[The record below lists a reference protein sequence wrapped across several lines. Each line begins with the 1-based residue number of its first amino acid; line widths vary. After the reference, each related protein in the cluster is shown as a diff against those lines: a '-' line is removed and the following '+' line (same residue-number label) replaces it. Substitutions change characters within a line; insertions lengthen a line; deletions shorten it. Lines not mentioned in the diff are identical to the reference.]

1 MRISD
6 VRTFIVGNP
15 WKNWTIVKLLT
26 DEGLHGWGE
35 ATAHRA
41 ARTAEANVL
50 EMRRYYLGR
59 DPFNTEEI
67 WQELRRA
74 NAAPQTIAAID
85 IACWDI
91 VGKALGQPVHR
102 LMGGRVRDR
111 VRAYANGWYQAEREP
126 EAFAVLAGKVV
137 ARGYTALKFDPFGV
151 AWGGMSPSQI
161 EHSIA
166 LVAAVREAV
175 GPEVDLFIEAH
186 RRFDP
191 ATAVQI
197 GRALEPYSPGWYEE
211 PVSSSRTRDL
221 AAIGARLS
229 IPLAGGESLHY
240 KEEFAELF
248 SARAVQV
255 AQPDPIT
262 AAGISEMKKIAAL
275 AQVHGVKLAPH
286 NAQGPVC
293 TMACLQ
299 IDACT
304 PNILIQETFEDFGT
318 PLAALIVKDPVEIV
332 DGYLEIPERPGLGVE
347 LDEEIMAE
355 YPYDEEAF
363 LDMYGKGGWEKRRL
377 AT

>member
-6 VRTFIVGNP
+6 VQTFVVGNP
-15 WKNWTIVKLLT
+15 WKNWTFVKLLT

-41 ARTAEANVL
+41 AKTAEANVL
-50 EMRRYYLGR
+50 EMKRYYLGR
-59 DPFNTEEI
+59 DPFDTEEI

-74 NAAPQTIAAID
+74 NASPKTIAAVD

-91 VGKALGQPVHR
+91 IGKAVGQPVHR
-102 LMGGRVRDR
+102 LIGGRLRDR

-126 EAFAVLAGKVV
+126 EAFAALARKVV
-137 ARGYTALKFDPFGV
+137 AKGYTAIKFDPFGV
-151 AWGGMSPSQI
+151 AWGGMSAAEIGLSI
-161 EHSIA
+161 E

-191 ATAVQI
+191 ATAVKV
-197 GRALEPYSPGWYEE
+197 GRLLEPYNPGWYEE
-211 PVSSSRTRDL
+211 PVASEQIRDL

-229 IPLAGGESLHY
+229 VPISGGESLSY
-240 KEEFAELF
+240 KEEFEALL

-255 AQPDPIT
+255 IQPDPIT
-262 AAGISEMKKIAAL
+262 AAGITEMKKIAAV
-275 AQVHGVKLAPH
+275 AQVHNANLAPH

-299 IDACT
+299 IDAST
-304 PNILIQETFEDFGT
+304 PNVLIQETFEDFGT
-318 PLAALIVKDPVEIV
+318 PLAALITEQPVEIV
-332 DGYLEIPERPGLGVE
+332 DGYLEIPDRPGLGIE
-347 LDEEIMAE
+347 LKEEVMAE

-377 AT
+377 SQ

>member
-6 VRTFIVGNP
+6 VQTFVVGNP
-15 WKNWTIVKLLT
+15 WKNWTFVKLVT

-41 ARTAEANVL
+41 AKTAEANVL
-50 EMRRYYLGR
+50 EMKRYYLGR
-59 DPFNTEEI
+59 DPFDTEGI

-74 NAAPQTIAAID
+74 NASPKTIAAVD

-91 VGKALGQPVHR
+91 IGKAVGQPVHR
-102 LMGGRVRDR
+102 LIGGRLRDR

-126 EAFAVLAGKVV
+126 EAFAALARKVV
-137 ARGYTALKFDPFGV
+137 AKGYTAIKFDPFGV
-151 AWGGMSPSQI
+151 AWGGMSAVEIGLSI
-161 EHSIA
+161 E

-191 ATAVQI
+191 ATAVKV
-197 GRALEPYSPGWYEE
+197 GRLLEPYNPGWYEE
-211 PVSSSRTRDL
+211 PVASERIRDL

-229 IPLAGGESLHY
+229 VPISGGESLSY
-240 KEEFAELF
+240 KEEFEALL

-255 AQPDPIT
+255 IQPDPIT
-262 AAGISEMKKIAAL
+262 AAGITEMKKIAAV
-275 AQVHGVKLAPH
+275 AQVHSANLAPH

-299 IDACT
+299 IDAST

-318 PLAALIVKDPVEIV
+318 PLAALITEQPVEIV
-332 DGYLEIPERPGLGVE
+332 DGYLEIPDRPGLGIE
-347 LDEEIMAE
+347 LKEEVMAE
-355 YPYDEEAF
+355 YPYDEKAF

-377 AT
+377 NR